1 MVIRMSGVTHMRS
14 YLLLIAALLL
24 GAGVANSQEQAR
36 VVNLYDAFGAPSSLK
51 KDWGFAALVEYGG
64 RRILF
69 DTGNNADVFEHNVKE
84 LGVDLR
90 NLDAVVISHRHG
102 DHTSGLT
109 YLLEVNPDVIIYTPV
124 EPAFFN
130 SPLPLAFLEPA
141 PGLPK
146 DLRYF
151 EGQRPERLLSGS
163 PWRNAHFSAVAA
175 TKEIF
180 PGFHVIV
187 TQSDKP
193 GTLEMNELSLAV
205 STPEGLA
212 VIVGCSH
219 PGIEKI
225 LSAAARIDP
234 RLYTAIGGFH
244 MVLTPDSEIRRVV
257 SVLHDKLRLQRVAP
271 AHCTSELGF
280 SRFMEAYKDRY
291 DRAGLGSTVPLPH

>member
-1 MVIRMSGVTHMRS
+1 MRS
-14 YLLLIAALLL
+14 HLLLTSALLL
-24 GAGVANSQEQAR
+24 GAAIANAAEVAR
-36 VVNLYDAFGAPSSLK
+36 VVNLYDAFGPSTSLK

-69 DTGNNADVFEHNVKE
+69 DSGNNAAIFEHNVRE

-90 NLDAVVISHRHG
+90 HLDAVVISHRHG

-109 YLLEVNPDVIIYTPV
+109 YLLEVNPDVTIYTPV
-124 EPAFFN
+124 EGAFFKGPLPPAF
-130 SPLPLAFLEPA
+130 LAPA
-141 PGLPK
+141 PGLPQDMK
-146 DLRYF
+146 YF
-151 EGQRPERLLSGS
+151 EGRPPERLLSGS
-163 PWRNAHFSAVAA
+163 PWKDAHFSPVSE
-175 TKEIF
+175 TKQIF

-193 GTLEMNELSLAV
+193 GTRDMNELSLAV

-219 PGIEKI
+219 PGIDKI
-225 LSAAARIDP
+225 LSAAATLDP

-244 MVLTPDSEIRRVV
+244 LVVTPDAEIRRVV
-257 SVLHDKLRLQRVAP
+257 AVLHDKLHLQRVAP

-280 SRFMEAYKDRY
+280 SRFMETYAEKF
-291 DRAGLGSTVPLPH
+291 DRAGLGATISLPR

>member
-1 MVIRMSGVTHMRS
+1 MRS
-14 YLLLIAALLL
+14 HLLLIAALLL
-24 GAGVANSQEQAR
+24 HATVANAEEVAR
-36 VVNLYDAFGAPSSLK
+36 VINLYDAFGSSSSLK

-64 RRILF
+64 RRVLF
-69 DTGNNADVFEHNVKE
+69 DTGNNAEIFEHNVKA

-109 YLLEVNPDVIIYTPV
+109 YLLEVNPDVLIYTPV
-124 EPAFFN
+124 EGAFFKG
-130 SPLPLAFLEPA
+130 PLPRSFLTPA

-151 EGQRPERLLSGS
+151 EGKPPERLVSGS
-163 PWRNAHFSAVAA
+163 PWKDANFSPIAA

-205 STPEGLA
+205 STPQGLA

-219 PGIEKI
+219 PGIDKI

-244 MVLTPDSEIRRVV
+244 LVATPDPEIRRVV
-257 SVLHDKLRLQRVAP
+257 SVLHDTLRLQRVAP

-280 SRFMEAYKDRY
+280 SLFMEKYKERY
-291 DRAGLGSTVPLPH
+291 DRAGLGSTISLPRRE